1 MKKNFLNIF
10 LIFLFCSNSIVY
22 AIGTNPVKSI
32 LFLIDF
38 IMTGVIL
45 YIIINFLMK
54 IFKVKEK
61 KKLLIKF
68 INTLSVALI
77 LKWGAFFWIYGILYV
92 FDCIC

>member
-1 MKKNFLNIF
+1 MSEETKK
-10 LIFLFCSNSIVY
+10 
-22 AIGTNPVKSI
+22 TE
-32 LFLIDF
+32 
-38 IMTGVIL
+38 
-45 YIIINFLMK
+45 
-54 IFKVKEK
+54 VKEK